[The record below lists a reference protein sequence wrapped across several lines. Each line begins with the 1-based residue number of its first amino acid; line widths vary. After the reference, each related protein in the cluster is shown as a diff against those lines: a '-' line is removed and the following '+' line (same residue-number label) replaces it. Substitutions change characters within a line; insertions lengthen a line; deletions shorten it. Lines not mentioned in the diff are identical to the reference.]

1 VQPINKEELY
11 GLWISFLMELDGRR
25 VPTDERYYKYHFA
38 RDGRFYYSVHEG
50 KETKTDSR
58 KQKWSVGYNEEGEP
72 VITVNKELCYKIVK
86 LEDDLLVLQVV
97 KNNLVY
103 YLARAEH
110 FARVV
115 QKFADLERSAGVS
128 S

>member
-1 VQPINKEELY
+1 
-11 GLWISFLMELDGRR
+11 MEFDGRR

-38 RDGRFYYSVHEG
+38 RDGRFHYSVHEG
-50 KETKTDSR
+50 AEAKTDSR
-58 KQKWSVGYNEEGEP
+58 KRKWDLVVPAEGEAA
-72 VITVNKELCYKIVK
+72 VITVNKELCYKIIR
-86 LEDDLLVLQVV
+86 LEEDLLVLQVV

-115 QKFADLERSAGVS
+115 QKFGTYERPAGV
-128 S
+128 

>member
-1 VQPINKEELY
+1 
-11 GLWISFLMELDGRR
+11 MELDGRR

-38 RDGRFYYSVHEG
+38 RDGRFHYSVHEG

-58 KQKWSVGYNEEGEP
+58 KRRWDVDYSNEGRP
-72 VITVNKELCYKIVK
+72 VVTVNKELCYNILK

-110 FARVV
+110 FAQVAQR
-115 QKFADLERSAGVS
+115 FATYERLPQV
-128 S
+128 

>member
-1 VQPINKEELY
+1 
-11 GLWISFLMELDGRR
+11 MELDGRR

-38 RDGRFYYSVHEG
+38 RDGRFHYSVHEG
-50 KETKTDSR
+50 RETKTDSR
-58 KQKWSVGYNEEGEP
+58 KRKWEVSYPEEGGGAL
-72 VITVNKELCYKIVK
+72 ITVNKELCYKILR
-86 LEDDLLVLQVV
+86 LEEDLLVLEVV

-115 QKFADLERSAGVS
+115 QKFGSYKRSAGV
-128 S
+128 

>member
-1 VQPINKEELY
+1 
-11 GLWISFLMELDGRR
+11 MELDGRC
-25 VPTDERYYKYHFA
+25 VPTDKRYYKYHFA

-50 KETKTDSR
+50 AEATTDSR
-58 KQKWSVGYNEEGEP
+58 KRKWDLVYPAEGAAAI
-72 VITVNKELCYKIVK
+72 ITVNKEQCYKIIR
-86 LEDDLLVLQVV
+86 LEEDLLVLQVV

-115 QKFADLERSAGVS
+115 QKFTTYERPAGV
-128 S
+128 

>member
-1 VQPINKEELY
+1 
-11 GLWISFLMELDGRR
+11 MELDGRR

-38 RDGRFYYSVHEG
+38 RDGRFHYSVHEG
-50 KETKTDSR
+50 SETKTDSR
-58 KQKWSVGYNEEGEP
+58 KRRWDIDYSEGNAP
-72 VITVNKELCYKIVK
+72 MVMVNKETCYKI
-86 LEDDLLVLQVV
+86 LRLNDDLLVLEVV

-115 QKFADLERSAGVS
+115 QTFAAYERSAGV
-128 S
+128 

>member
-1 VQPINKEELY
+1 
-11 GLWISFLMELDGRR
+11 MELDGRR

-38 RDGRFYYSVHEG
+38 RDGRFHYSVHEG
-50 KETKTDSR
+50 SETKTDSR
-58 KQKWSVGYNEEGEP
+58 KRRWDIDYCEGNAP
-72 VITVNKELCYKIVK
+72 MVMVNKETCYKI
-86 LEDDLLVLQVV
+86 LRLNDDLLVLEVV

-115 QKFADLERSAGVS
+115 QKFEAVERSPEV
-128 S
+128 

>member
-1 VQPINKEELY
+1 MQPINKEELY

-38 RDGRFYYSVHEG
+38 RDGRFHYSVHEG
-50 KETKTDSR
+50 AEAKADSR
-58 KQKWSVGYNEEGEP
+58 KRKWDLAYLPDGDGAV
-72 VITVNKELCYKIVK
+72 VTVNKEFCYKILR
-86 LEDDLLVLQVV
+86 LEEDLLVLQVI

-115 QKFADLERSAGVS
+115 QKFTALERSQGV
-128 S
+128 

>member
-1 VQPINKEELY
+1 
-11 GLWISFLMELDGRR
+11 MELDGRR

-50 KETKTDSR
+50 PETKTDSR
-58 KQKWSVGYNEEGEP
+58 KRKWDLDYSEEGSEP
-72 VITVNKELCYKIVK
+72 SITVNKELCYKILR

-97 KNNLVY
+97 KNHLVY

-110 FARVV
+110 LARVV
-115 QKFADLERSAGVS
+115 QRFSAYERSAGV
-128 S
+128 

>member
-1 VQPINKEELY
+1 
-11 GLWISFLMELDGRR
+11 MELDGRR

-38 RDGRFYYSVHEG
+38 RDGRFHYSVHEG
-50 KETKTDSR
+50 TETKTDSR
-58 KQKWSVGYNEEGEP
+58 KRKWDVDYSDGGQP
-72 VITVNKELCYKIVK
+72 VITVNKELCYKILK

-115 QKFADLERSAGVS
+115 QKFATTYERSPEV
-128 S
+128 